1 MTSSL
6 FGCDLSLDPALKSTA
21 SDDLLHVGR
30 HLADFLFPRGA
41 ILLGNDN
48 LGPANIPKQPPAGAA
63 SQDFLSFVLVRFAE
77 TVYKCRQFNTEES
90 IVDAVTAED
99 VAETAGSDERNM
111 FR

>member
-1 MTSSL
+1 MTSL

-21 SDDLLHVGR
+21 SDNFLHIGG

-41 ILLGNDN
+41 ILLGNDD
-48 LGPANIPKQPPAGAA
+48 LGAANIPEQPPAGAA
-63 SQDFLSFVLVRFAE
+63 GQDFLSFVLVRFAE
-77 TVYKCRQFNTEES
+77 TVYKCGQLNTEES

-99 VAETAGSDERNM
+99 VAETAGSDERNL